1 MSQNEQKLND
11 MSTFGETRFSTFE
24 SKHADLVV
32 ESNEIPNANTNNTH
46 DPSSNMTRTSN
57 VLHESK
63 SIPTSFLSLGN
74 PIVDTKVSVSVTMTE
89 SPSYIMVNR

>member
-1 MSQNEQKLND
+1 

-24 SKHADLVV
+24 SKYADLVV
-32 ESNEIPNANTNNTH
+32 AASNEIVNTNTNNTQ
-46 DPSSNMTRTSN
+46 DSSSKMTRPTSN

-74 PIVDTKVSVSVTMTE
+74 PIVDTKVSVSVTMMA

>member
-1 MSQNEQKLND
+1 

-24 SKHADLVV
+24 SKYADLAVA
-32 ESNEIPNANTNNTH
+32 SNEIVNANTNNTQ
-46 DPSSNMTRTSN
+46 DSSGNMTRSTSN

-63 SIPTSFLSLGN
+63 SIPTSFISLGN
-74 PIVDTKVSVSVTMTE
+74 PIVDTKVSVSVTMMA

>member
-1 MSQNEQKLND
+1 MSA
-11 MSTFGETRFSTFE
+11 FGETRFSTFE
-24 SKHADLVV
+24 SKYVDLVV

-46 DPSSNMTRTSN
+46 DPSSNMNRPSN

-63 SIPTSFLSLGN
+63 SIPTSFLSLEN
-74 PIVDTKVSVSVTMTE
+74 PIVDTKVSVSVTMTT

>member
-1 MSQNEQKLND
+1 MSA
-11 MSTFGETRFSTFE
+11 FAETRFSTFE
-24 SKHADLVV
+24 SKYADLVV
-32 ESNEIPNANTNNTH
+32 ASNEIVNANTNNTQ
-46 DPSSNMTRTSN
+46 DPSNNMTPPTSN

-74 PIVDTKVSVSVTMTE
+74 PIVDTKVSVSVTMMA

>member
-1 MSQNEQKLND
+1 

-24 SKHADLVV
+24 SKYADLVV
-32 ESNEIPNANTNNTH
+32 ASNEIVNANTNNTQ
-46 DPSSNMTRTSN
+46 DPSSNMTRPTSN

-74 PIVDTKVSVSVTMTE
+74 PIVDTKVSVSVTMMA